1 MRAFAAFTVTIAA
14 AAGLSQLPVHAS
26 AKQTAAAAPTRPHP
40 NRGLHVGALLHA
52 PHLKRHVKKYT
63 WLRCERTGPRCQ
75 IDAQGR
81 HRTRYRLRLVDAGH
95 RVVLSMVVGDPDSP
109 VGQTTVTTVP
119 TVVIVGPT
127 PVNAQLPTI
136 TGTAQE
142 GQVLTGAL
150 GTWSNAQYFSYQWQ
164 DCDANGNNCVA
175 ISGASGT
182 TTDVNFQPTYT
193 LQASDVGETIC
204 LQVTAYD
211 YPESQSAL
219 SGPPA

>member
-1 MRAFAAFTVTIAA
+1 MTHIRST
-14 AAGLSQLPVHAS
+14 
-26 AKQTAAAAPTRPHP
+26 AKATAAPAPARTHA

-52 PHLKRHVKKYT
+52 PHLKGHVKKYT

-81 HRTRYRLRLVDAGH
+81 HRISYRLRLVDAGH
-95 RVVLSMVVGDPDSP
+95 RVVLNMVVGDPNSP
-109 VGQTTVTTVP
+109 AGQTTVSTVP
-119 TVVIVGPT
+119 TMVIVGPT
-127 PVNAQLPTI
+127 PVNTQLPTI

-150 GTWSNAQYFSYQWQ
+150 GTWSNAQYFTYQWE
-164 DCDANGNNCVA
+164 DCDASGNNCVA

-182 TTDVNFQPTYT
+182 TTDVSFLSTYT
-193 LQASDVGETIC
+193 LQASDVGDTIS

-211 YPESQSAL
+211 YPESQSAS